1 MSSGRHRGLK
11 IDDLLDTAGAM
22 EMPEGGVETGLGGAA
37 PHPGSPAVPWLLTV
51 GAGGLL
57 ALAGGFAARRARH
70 RPLHMR

>member
-1 MSSGRHRGLK
+1 
-11 IDDLLDTAGAM
+11 M

-51 GAGGLL
+51 SAGGLL

>member
-1 MSSGRHRGLK
+1 MSGWDSHASE
-11 IDDLLDTAGAM
+11 LD
-22 EMPEGGVETGLGGAA
+22 GLGGAA

-70 RPLHMR
+70 RPLHVR